1 MNDAYEQLRQAVQA
15 WAAAGYLP
23 ETLAYGFVVNALLA
37 GLLIGPVLGGLG
49 TLVVVKR
56 FAFFSEAVG
65 HAALTGVAIGILLGE
80 PYTGPYGSLFG
91 YCLLFGVLLN
101 YLRNRTGLAPD
112 TLIGVFLSVSLALG
126 ASLLLVLAGKIN
138 VHILE
143 NVLFGSVLTVNGH
156 DLAVLAAVAVLVPC
170 LALPLYNRIML
181 ASFNPQLAAVRGV
194 AVKSLDYLFVA
205 LVTLV
210 TVAAVKVIGAILVG
224 ALLVIPAAAARLVS
238 QSLKGFFWLAVLIA
252 TVSTLAGILL
262 PIMFDLPI
270 PSGAAIILVAGLAFG
285 LAAIA
290 RGCLPHLKGTPDEP
304 ETPLPRPGPGL
315 RRTRRP
321 APGPRRDAGRAQSAP
336 VTVLASLPV
345 THALAERLLRDT
357 EVKLQRV
364 APANL
369 PASRQASFF
378 AGRGAG
384 GLAKAA
390 GQADAVIDLRS
401 IWSDDPLYP
410 LARRSNIRIV
420 EIDAARPVD
429 GALPGVALRPGSDLH
444 AYPWLNPTNLGRM
457 ADVLASDLERLA
469 PGAAATIQANLAT
482 LKKQLLEATASNET
496 RLAKADNLSVIS
508 LSERLGYLL
517 AGLNLDP
524 LDVEIQADDG
534 WTETNI
540 QAFAEELK
548 SEDIALVL
556 HHRQPPK
563 PLADAIAASGA
574 RLVVVDTEA
583 ADPVAGL
590 ESDMKAIVEGLLAGK
605 G

>member
-143 NVLFGSVLTVNGH
+143 NVLFGSVL
-156 DLAVLAAVAVLVPC
+156 AAVAVLVPC

-290 RGCLPHLKGTPDEP
+290 RGCLPHLKGTP
-304 ETPLPRPGPGL
+304 G
-315 RRTRRP
+315 
-321 APGPRRDAGRAQSAP
+321 
-336 VTVLASLPV
+336 
-345 THALAERLLRDT
+345 
-357 EVKLQRV
+357 
-364 APANL
+364 
-369 PASRQASFF
+369 
-378 AGRGAG
+378 
-384 GLAKAA
+384 
-390 GQADAVIDLRS
+390 
-401 IWSDDPLYP
+401 
-410 LARRSNIRIV
+410 
-420 EIDAARPVD
+420 
-429 GALPGVALRPGSDLH
+429 
-444 AYPWLNPTNLGRM
+444 
-457 ADVLASDLERLA
+457 
-469 PGAAATIQANLAT
+469 
-482 LKKQLLEATASNET
+482 
-496 RLAKADNLSVIS
+496 
-508 LSERLGYLL
+508 
-517 AGLNLDP
+517 
-524 LDVEIQADDG
+524 
-534 WTETNI
+534 
-540 QAFAEELK
+540 
-548 SEDIALVL
+548 
-556 HHRQPPK
+556 
-563 PLADAIAASGA
+563 
-574 RLVVVDTEA
+574 
-583 ADPVAGL
+583 
-590 ESDMKAIVEGLLAGK
+590 
-605 G
+605 